1 MRARGGSGGTPPRF
15 STIKSA
21 EVAERRV
28 RGHFTKLVT
37 ANQFAAVIDAVF
49 DLWPRRTSPA
59 FAELC
64 IVNSQLVF
72 ARAEGETAFRYFVGR
87 LDQLSIDLLG
97 FVTHLGLGDD
107 ERAYVQARIAAI
119 PAGKR

>member
-1 MRARGGSGGTPPRF
+1 
-15 STIKSA
+15 
-21 EVAERRV
+21 
-28 RGHFTKLVT
+28 
-37 ANQFAAVIDAVF
+37 
-49 DLWPRRTSPA
+49 
-59 FAELC
+59 
-64 IVNSQLVF
+64 VNSQLVF

-97 FVTHLGLGDD
+97 FVTHLGLGPD